1 MPSKGASRTTNHA
14 TTATIAPVAGP
25 AVVVR
30 PSSAQAILAE
40 PAPIQAVV
48 GAQFAAEAAAVPAQ
62 ALVPAAAFVPDIED
76 PAVDTPEWADVYAR
90 SVERHRDERERIDR
104 EQAEAQQLWEQFLE
118 AQGSEVPEG
127 ERSLTS
133 NDELHRQLLQLARTS
148 GGDYERKNVIGDPN
162 QTFGI
167 EIEFDGADANAVARA
182 FHAAGLASTPNLQ
195 GYHSYREPGKWVVE
209 HDSTVNGEV
218 VSPVLRDT
226 PETWAQLER
235 ACAILRENGATVTT

>member
-1 MPSKGASRTTNHA
+1 MPSKGASRTRNHA

-30 PSSAQAILAE
+30 PSSTQAILAE
-40 PAPIQAVV
+40 PAPIQTVV
-48 GAQFAAEAAAVPAQ
+48 GAPFATGSAAVPAQ
-62 ALVPAAAFVPDIED
+62 AQVVPAAAFVPDIED

-90 SVERHRDERERIDR
+90 SVERHRDERERSDL

-148 GGDYERKNVIGDPN
+148 GGEYERENVIGDPN
-162 QTFGI
+162 QTLSLIHISEPTRLGMI
-167 EIEFDGADANAVARA
+167 
-182 FHAAGLASTPNLQ
+182 
-195 GYHSYREPGKWVVE
+195 SY
-209 HDSTVNGEV
+209 
-218 VSPVLRDT
+218 
-226 PETWAQLER
+226 A
-235 ACAILRENGATVTT
+235 